1 LTLANEVAGKA
12 MDRMVMEMIGVVRR
26 RVEKPARSGGKFAF
40 LTLSD
45 PSGETEIMVMPEML
59 SDMRERLEPGM
70 SISVRVEVRK
80 KEDEIRLSLA
90 RVVPL
95 EEARLTVLGQKTLK
109 VRLGAGAGPDELA
122 AVMQAIAKAPGAERG
137 DVVLNIPLGEGK
149 ICQLKLPEIYPV
161 GISAQRALKSAS
173 CVELVEAVS

>member
-1 LTLANEVAGKA
+1 
-12 MDRMVMEMIGVVRR
+12 MEMIGVVRR

-59 SDMRERLEPGM
+59 ADVRERLEPGN
-70 SISVRVEVRK
+70 SVSVRVEVRK

-95 EEARLTVLGQKTLK
+95 EEARLATLGQKTLK
-109 VRLGAGAGPDELA
+109 VRLGHGAGAGELA
-122 AVMQAIAKAPGAERG
+122 AVMQAIAGAPGAERG
-137 DVVLNIPLGEGK
+137 DIVLHVPIGEGK
-149 ICQLKLPEIYPV
+149 ICELKLPDTYPV
-161 GISAQRALKSAS
+161 GITAQRALKSAS
-173 CVELVEAVS
+173 CVDAVEAA